1 MTRLS
6 DPGVAH
12 AAPGAGSAA
21 LSSRASA
28 AALWSCLGAGFA
40 TLFDATT
47 VAYTAPSLAES
58 MGASTAA
65 LQWFLASFSLTF
77 GLGLVPAGRLGD
89 AFGRRRL
96 FVAGLTVFL
105 IGGLLSAGGP
115 VIGAV
120 IAGRFV
126 QGLGAG
132 FVSAQVLG
140 VIQDLFHGAAR
151 IRAFVAYT
159 AAGAV
164 AGLTGPL
171 VAGIVLTVA
180 PADAAWRLILL
191 APLPLT
197 GIAIVL
203 ALRGLPR
210 TDVSKPR
217 VTLDLPGIALL
228 GAIVL
233 LLMLPVI
240 EPGLQGTP
248 QIAVLAA
255 SGLLLVTLI
264 AWERAYVRRGRLA
277 LFTPVLV
284 RSRGFVAGNLVALL
298 WFGALLAQ
306 GSVLTLYL
314 LQATGAPAILIAAVF
329 IPGALG
335 RLVVSLV
342 SRQLFARFGIAVLI
356 GGLAAEAVLTAGIAA
371 SVTLLDT
378 AALLVVVGAVN
389 FVLGIAGGLVEPPL
403 RTVTLSH
410 ATPAL
415 HGVAASFLQLTQRLS
430 ATYVVALAT
439 GILLGVTGLATA
451 ESLQGALVVCAA
463 GVGLSALIAF
473 DPSLRRAAAALRG
486 VAAEG
491 VPAASGG
498 ENSAVPETTSAWT
511 IETVTWDDTRAIAL
525 RAAMDAEIGPR
536 YADKLDGV
544 SEEEAERL
552 GAALAIDPGTITA
565 TVIALDAEGRSVGHA
580 ALRDLGDVLSGSPFV
595 GSLEVKRV
603 YVAPEARG
611 TGLSRALMAELERLA
626 AGAGVGRLIL
636 QTGDRQPEAVG
647 LYERIGYTRIP
658 IYPPYGAITFSNCF
672 EKLVAA

>member
-1 MTRLS
+1 MTRLADS
-6 DPGVAH
+6 AVENT
-12 AAPGAGSAA
+12 AGPAA

-47 VAYTAPSLAES
+47 VAYTAPSLAAS
-58 MGASTAA
+58 MDASTAS

-105 IGGLLSAGGP
+105 VGGLLSAGGP

-140 VIQDLFHGAAR
+140 VIQDLYHGAAR

-171 VAGIVLTVA
+171 VAGLVLTLA

-197 GIAIVL
+197 GFAIVL

-210 TDVSKPR
+210 TDVSRPR
-217 VTLDLPGIALL
+217 VTLDLPGIAIL
-228 GAIVL
+228 GAIVV

-240 EPGLQGTP
+240 EPGMQGTP
-248 QIAVLAA
+248 QLVVLAA
-255 SGLLLVTLI
+255 SGTLLVVLI
-264 AWERAYVRRGRLA
+264 MWERAYVRRGKLA

-314 LQATGAPAILIAAVF
+314 LQTTGAPAIVIAAVF
-329 IPGALG
+329 VPGALG
-335 RLVVSLV
+335 RLAVSLV
-342 SRQLFARFGIAVLI
+342 SRQLFARWGIAVLI
-356 GGLAAEAVLTAGIAA
+356 GGLATEAVLTAGLAA
-371 SVTLLDT
+371 SVTVLST
-378 AALLVVVGAVN
+378 AAVLVVVAVVN

-430 ATYVVALAT
+430 ATYVVALAS
-439 GILLGVTGLATA
+439 GILLGAAGAPTA
-451 ESLQGALVVCAA
+451 ESLQSALALCAA
-463 GVGLSALIAF
+463 GVAISAVIAF
-473 DPSLRRAAAALRG
+473 DPSLRRAAVALRG
-486 VAAEG
+486 VAAEA
-491 VPAASGG
+491 VPAVQAG
-498 ENSAVPETTSAWT
+498 ENGAVPETTAVWT

-525 RAAMDAEIGPR
+525 RAAMDAEISPR
-536 YADKLDGV
+536 YHDKLEGISD
-544 SEEEAERL
+544 EEAARL
-552 GAALAIDPGTITA
+552 GAALAIDPRTITA
-565 TVIALDAEGRSVGHA
+565 TVIALDAEGRAVGHA
-580 ALRDLGDVLSGSPFV
+580 ALRDLGEVLSASPYA

-611 TGLSRALMAELERLA
+611 TGLSRALMAELERIA
-626 AGAGVGRLIL
+626 AVAGVGRLIL

-658 IYPPYGAITFSNCF
+658 IYPPYLAIAFSNCF
-672 EKLVAA
+672 EKNVVA

>member
-1 MTRLS
+1 M
-6 DPGVAH
+6 
-12 AAPGAGSAA
+12 
-21 LSSRASA
+21 SRARS

-47 VAYTAPSLAES
+47 VAYTVPSLAAS
-58 MGASTAA
+58 LDASTAA

-96 FVAGLTVFL
+96 FVAGLLVFL
-105 IGGLLSAGGP
+105 VGGLLSAGGP
-115 VIGAV
+115 EIGAV
-120 IAGRFV
+120 VAGRFV

-140 VIQDLFHGAAR
+140 VIQDLYHGAAR

-159 AAGAV
+159 AVGAV

-171 VAGIVLTVA
+171 VAGVILTVA
-180 PADAAWRLILL
+180 PPDAAWRLILL

-197 GIAIVL
+197 AAAIVL

-210 TDVSKPR
+210 TDVAAPR

-228 GAIVL
+228 GALVV

-240 EPGLQGTP
+240 EPGLHEA
-248 QIAVLAA
+248 AVTAVYAA
-255 SGLLLVTLI
+255 STLLLVALVV
-264 AWERAYVRRGRLA
+264 WERAYVRRGRLA

-314 LQATGAPAILIAAVF
+314 LQTTGAPAIIIAAVF
-329 IPGALG
+329 VPGALG
-335 RLVVSLV
+335 RLLVSLV
-342 SRQLFARFGIAVLI
+342 SRRLFARFGIGVLVA
-356 GGLAAEAVLTAGIAA
+356 GLAVETVLATTLAVSATALA
-371 SVTLLDT
+371 TP
-378 AALLVVVGAVN
+378 ALLVLVAAANLG
-389 FVLGIAGGLVEPPL
+389 LGIAGGLVEPPL

-439 GILLGVTGLATA
+439 GILLGAAGAA
-451 ESLQGALVVCAA
+451 SAGSLQAALTVCAVA
-463 GVGLSALIAF
+463 VGVSTLVSL
-473 DPSLRRAAAALRG
+473 DPSLRRAAAGLRG
-486 VAAEG
+486 VADAP
-491 VPAASGG
+491 VSGG
-498 ENSAVPETTSAWT
+498 RAGENVGMPETTAEWT
-511 IETVTWDDTRAIAL
+511 LETVAWDDERASAL
-525 RAAMDAEIGPR
+525 RSAMDAEIGPR
-536 YADKLDGV
+536 YADRFDDLSDD
-544 SEEEAERL
+544 EAARL
-552 GAALAIDPGTITA
+552 GAALSIDPATIVA
-565 TVIALDAEGRSVGHA
+565 TIVATDAGGRPVGHA
-580 ALRDLGDVLSGSPFV
+580 ALRDLGDAFE

-603 YVAPEARG
+603 FVEPGARG
-611 TGLSRALMAELERLA
+611 SGLSRALMAELERVA
-626 AGAGVGRLIL
+626 ADSGADRLIL
-636 QTGDRQPEAVG
+636 QTGDRQPDAIA
-647 LYERIGYTRIP
+647 LYEKIGYARIP
-658 IYPPYGAITFSNCF
+658 IYPPYLEISFSHCF
-672 EKLVAA
+672 EKRVPA